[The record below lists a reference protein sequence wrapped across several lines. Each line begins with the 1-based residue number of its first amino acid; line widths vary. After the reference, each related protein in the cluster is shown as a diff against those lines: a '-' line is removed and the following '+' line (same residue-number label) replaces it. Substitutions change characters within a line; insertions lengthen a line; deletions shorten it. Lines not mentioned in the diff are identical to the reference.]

1 MNMLADEFQEVIQ
14 IYKRLGRDLSRTL
27 CVPESQN
34 CQTLIQSILSNR
46 QCFSEIEKMNA
57 RIAPLSKKWIDCR
70 ADLDQ
75 KSREEI
81 SKLVE
86 TAKKEAMKLSLLCSS
101 NIEKIAKAKEE
112 MRARIKEID
121 KGTQFLK
128 SMKPIKNN
136 YPKFIDSRC

>member
-1 MNMLADEFQEVIQ
+1 MNMLADEFQKVIQ
-14 IYKRLGRDLSRTL
+14 IYKKLGQDLSRTL
-27 CVPESQN
+27 CVPESRN

-46 QCFSEIEKMNA
+46 QCLSEIEKMNA

-70 ADLDQ
+70 ANLDP

-86 TAKKEAMKLSLLCSS
+86 TAKKEAMQLNQLCSA
-101 NIEKIAKAKEE
+101 NIEKIAKAKED
-112 MRARIKEID
+112 MRARLKEID
-121 KGTQFLK
+121 KGAQFLK

>member
-1 MNMLADEFQEVIQ
+1 MNMLAAEFQEVIQ
-14 IYKRLGRDLSRTL
+14 IYKRLGQDLSEIL
-27 CVPESQN
+27 YVPESQN

-46 QCFSEIEKMNA
+46 QCLLEIENMNS
-57 RIAPLSKKWIDCR
+57 RIVPLSKKWISCR
-70 ADLDQ
+70 NNLDP

-86 TAKKEAMKLSLLCSS
+86 TAKKEAMKLSQLCSA

-112 MRARIKEID
+112 MSAGIKELG

>member
-1 MNMLADEFQEVIQ
+1 MNMLAAEFQEIIQ
-14 IYKRLGRDLSRTL
+14 IYKRLSQDLSRIL

-34 CQTLIQSILSNR
+34 CQTLIQSILGNK
-46 QCFSEIEKMNA
+46 QCLSEIEKMNS
-57 RIAPLSKKWIDCR
+57 RITPLSKKWINCR
-70 ADLDQ
+70 ANLDP

-86 TAKKEAMKLSLLCSS
+86 IVKKEAMKLSLLCSA

-112 MRARIKEID
+112 MRAGIKEID
-121 KGTQFLK
+121 KGTQFLR

-136 YPKFIDSRC
+136 YPKFIDSHC